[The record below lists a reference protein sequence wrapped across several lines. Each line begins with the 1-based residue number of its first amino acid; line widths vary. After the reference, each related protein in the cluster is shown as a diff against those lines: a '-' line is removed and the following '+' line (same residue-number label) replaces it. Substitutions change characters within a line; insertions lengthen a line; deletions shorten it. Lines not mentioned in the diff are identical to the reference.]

1 MDLLAEINTLKADF
15 TAAQSLLAE
24 AENLKASYDSKLADK
39 EAALAE
45 SIQTVALK
53 DQGIADLNL
62 TLSNKDREI
71 AELKDLV
78 ASLKQAEVT
87 AESKAVD
94 MVAAQGIAPVKV
106 EIEKEANKPASR
118 EEILKQWGAITNTK
132 DRAAFYKEHKTT
144 INGK

>member
-1 MDLLAEINTLKADF
+1 MDILAELTALKTDF
-15 TAAQSLLAE
+15 TAAQALLAE
-24 AENLKASYDSKLADK
+24 AENLKASYDSKLSEK
-39 EAALAE
+39 EAELNE

-53 DQGIADLNL
+53 DKGIADLNL
-62 TLSNKDREI
+62 AISGKDKEI
-71 AELKDLV
+71 ADLKALV

-106 EIEKEANKPASR
+106 EIEKEASKPASR
-118 EEILKQWGAITNTK
+118 EEILKQWGAITNSK
-132 DRAAFYKEHKTT
+132 DRAAFYKEHKAV